1 MPPRGPEAAIAKF
14 LRDALAR
21 DDLGVPTLEAMARGA
36 GLLGE
41 NQRITN
47 AKLRPKVGGAF
58 SWTSF
63 LYPTQHRPQ
72 RGFGLTASRG
82 RVFMA
87 FHPNATFRSTKF
99 P

>member
-1 MPPRGPEAAIAKF
+1 MLKQCLLVAPQPLSLNFYGMPSHGTMWVYLHSRQWREGQDCLF
-14 LRDALAR
+14 
-21 DDLGVPTLEAMARGA
+21 
-36 GLLGE
+36 
-41 NQRITN
+41 TN

-63 LYPTQHRPQ
+63 LYPTQHRPH